1 MALPLASVTHSC
13 SEQDLPQI
21 GQRGEDC
28 GLVSESTE
36 REVYQTA
43 QGIVSPNN
51 ALLFLWKPTPRPL
64 PPDQDQRDRG
74 KSEKTISIPV
84 WFRARQCDR
93 GEGRNTGHTKYHSCR
108 NANSIFRASPTTARR
123 KMRRSQM
130 GLSRIARCPPMTAP
144 KNIVTPR
151 MTPSL

>member
-13 SEQDLPQI
+13 SEQGLPQI

-51 ALLFLWKPTPRPL
+51 ALLFLWKPTPRYRQINISVIGRKSGSAHLLPTLRLVAPQKMIAGLASAGMSGTPL
-64 PPDQDQRDRG
+64 TL
-74 KSEKTISIPV
+74 EE
-84 WFRARQCDR
+84 C
-93 GEGRNTGHTKYHSCR
+93 
-108 NANSIFRASPTTARR
+108 ARR
-123 KMRRSQM
+123 VLSIGLQRSASLADAGRRTPSGMR
-130 GLSRIARCPPMTAP
+130 PD
-144 KNIVTPR
+144 KNIAPTP
-151 MTPSL
+151 